1 MPRCPNCHREALR
14 TEDWACQWCGYPLL
28 SKSYKKIPKTY
39 KELRE
44 ERLYAIRSAKPTKL
58 GLEAKPAP
66 EPITLRR
73 VKTGAITLVFL
84 CLTYLVA
91 FAGAEFITYYVSP
104 LSGIILHFIIL
115 LILII
120 NSAIVQDE
128 AQRGLWLA
136 LGLVPLIRIASLVM
150 PVAEISEIYRYV
162 IFSIPIFIG
171 VFSVMRNLNYNLDDV
186 GLNGKKVLI
195 QALIA
200 VLGIGLG
207 IIDYI
212 ILRPEALV
220 SELTFQMMV
229 IPALILLITTGFIEE
244 LAFRGVMQRAARA
257 LGSWGWVYI
266 AVIYAVLQIGHGS
279 AEHCVF
285 AFIVALFFG
294 WVVKKTGSI
303 IGVSLSHGLL
313 NVGLY
318 LILPHVGLNLTI
330 PHFF

>member
-1 MPRCPNCHREALR
+1 
-14 TEDWACQWCGYPLL
+14 L

-44 ERLYAIRSAKPTKL
+44 EKLYAIGLARPKSD
-58 GLEAKPAP
+58 LEAKPAP

-73 VKTGAITLVFL
+73 VKTEAIKLVFL

-91 FAGAEFITYYVSP
+91 FAGAEFVTYYVTL
-104 LSGIILHFIIL
+104 LSGIILHFTLL

-120 NSAIVQDE
+120 NSAMLKAE
-128 AQRGLWLA
+128 AHRGLLLA
-136 LGLVPLIRIASLVM
+136 LGLVPLIRIVSLVM
-150 PVAEISEIYRYV
+150 PVAEISEIYWY
-162 IFSIPIFIG
+162 IIISIPVFIG
-171 VFSVMRNLNYNLDDV
+171 ILFIMRTLNYNLDDV
-186 GLNGKKVLI
+186 GFNGRKILI
-195 QALIA
+195 QAIIA
-200 VLGIGLG
+200 IAGIGLG

-220 SELTFQMMV
+220 SELTVQMM
-229 IPALILLITTGFIEE
+229 ILPALILLVTTGLVEE

-266 AVIYAVLQIGHGS
+266 ALVYAILQIGHGS
-279 AEHCVF
+279 IIHDGF
-285 AFIVALFFG
+285 AFIVALLFG
-294 WVVKKTGSI
+294 WIVKKTGSI
-303 IGVSLSHGLL
+303 VGVSLSHGLL

-318 LILPHVGLNLTI
+318 LILPYVGLYLTI